1 MAVYGDPNGPPD
13 CTKPLYTPPKV
24 NHFDLFSALELPWKG
39 CVEAR
44 PYPYDVTDEPPDAAK
59 PDTLFVPYFWPDES
73 DNDHKLGYVRN
84 NYLPDGPT
92 IPGWVKNA
100 SSGPLRQAWV
110 WKYHKG
116 PKPKVDTV
124 SFLTQGPNA
133 SCPDPIVPLTNSRST
148 LNSALDSLRAY
159 AASGTNIAE
168 GLAWAW
174 RVISPGE
181 PFAEGAPYGPRNK
194 KYIVLMTDGF
204 NEVVPQRVSWNRSDY
219 SSVGYAAKGRLG
231 TTDVAPM
238 TQKLDLRL
246 AEVCR
251 NIKEKQTQIF
261 TVLYDPV
268 GRTGSSE
275 VEQLLKSCSTSKDK
289 HAFKASSKEDLVR
302 AFQAIAGEIAA
313 LRLSK

>member
-1 MAVYGDPNGPPD
+1 
-13 CTKPLYTPPKV
+13 
-24 NHFDLFSALELPWKG
+24 LEVLWKG

-44 PYPYDVTDEPPDAAK
+44 PYPYDVTDEPPDTATA
-59 PDTLFVPYFWPDES
+59 DTLFVPYFWPDES
-73 DNDHKLGYVRN
+73 DYDGKNVRN
-84 NYLPDGPT
+84 NYLPDAANM
-92 IPGWVKNA
+92 PGWVKNS

-110 WKYHKG
+110 WKYRKG
-116 PKPKVDTV
+116 PKPKIDTV

-133 SCPDPIVPLTNSRST
+133 FCPDPIVPLTNSRST
-148 LNSALDSLRAY
+148 LNGALDSLRAY

-181 PFAEGAPYGPRNK
+181 PFAEGAPYGQRNK

-204 NEVVPQRVSWNRSDY
+204 NEVVPQGVSWNRSDY

-231 TTDVAPM
+231 TTDRGEM
-238 TQKLDLRL
+238 TKRLDGRL

-251 NIKEKQTQIF
+251 NIKEKQIQIF

-275 VEQLLKSCSTSKDK
+275 VEDLLKSCSTSKDK
-289 HAFKASSKEDLVR
+289 HAFKASSKEELVR
-302 AFQAIAGEIAA
+302 AFGTIAGEIAA
-313 LRLSK
+313 LRLSR